1 MLRLLQI
8 SNKNILIL
16 KFGIPIAISG
26 IAGAIVGAIIANKLD
41 VVHLKKYFGIFLGLI
56 AIWEIYSLVKK
67 YRETKKRHNKDVNL
81 NVKEEK

>member
-1 MLRLLQI
+1 M
-8 SNKNILIL
+8 
-16 KFGIPIAISG
+16 
-26 IAGAIVGAIIANKLD
+26 IANKLD

-67 YRETKKRHNKDVNL
+67 YRDTKKRHNKDMNL

>member
-1 MLRLLQI
+1 M
-8 SNKNILIL
+8 IL

-26 IAGAIVGAIIANKLD
+26 VVGAVIGAMIANKLD

-67 YRETKKRHNKDVNL
+67 YRDTKKRHNKDMNL

>member
-1 MLRLLQI
+1 M
-8 SNKNILIL
+8 IL

>member
-1 MLRLLQI
+1 MLLLLPI

-26 IAGAIVGAIIANKLD
+26 VVGAVIGAMIANKLD

-67 YRETKKRHNKDVNL
+67 YRDTKKRHNKDMNL